1 MAVAGAIA
9 AGLVFLL
16 DVAPYFAWLAGASAA
31 LFGLYGWDKRRAA
44 GRGRR
49 VPEVVLHGLALAG
62 GYPGGWLGRAV
73 FRHKTRQPVFLVV
86 LLLAT
91 VLHGGLIFWFL
102 R

>member
-1 MAVAGAIA
+1 MAAAIA

-16 DVAPYFAWLAGASAA
+16 DVAPYVAWLAGASAV
-31 LFGLYGWDKRRAA
+31 LFGLYGWDKHRA
-44 GRGRR
+44 GSRGRR

-62 GYPGGWLGRAV
+62 GFAGGWLGRAA
-73 FRHKTRQPVFLVV
+73 FRHKTRKPAFLVV

-91 VLHGGLIFWFL
+91 VLHGGLIVWFL